1 MLCKNFASDK
11 GCSYGDKCQF
21 AHGPAE
27 LRAPITQQGMTGSAA
42 QKNPLNFKIVKC
54 KNFERDGNCKYG
66 GQCTFAHGDSELR
79 TKTDNYTQSQQAQMG
94 MLGNFVY
101 DVSMMP
107 PQMQTQM
114 GMIGFDPQMMMGV
127 NPMDMQLMM
136 QPAQFQQFPP
146 QQTNEQTNTN

>member
-1 MLCKNFASDK
+1 
-11 GCSYGDKCQF
+11 
-21 AHGPAE
+21 
-27 LRAPITQQGMTGSAA
+27 
-42 QKNPLNFKIVKC
+42 
-54 KNFERDGNCKYG
+54 
-66 GQCTFAHGDSELR
+66 
-79 TKTDNYTQSQQAQMG
+79 MG

>member
-1 MLCKNFASDK
+1 
-11 GCSYGDKCQF
+11 
-21 AHGPAE
+21 
-27 LRAPITQQGMTGSAA
+27 MTGSAA

-66 GQCTFAHGDSELR
+66 AQCTFAHGDSELR

>member
-66 GQCTFAHGDSELR
+66 AQCTFAHGDSELR
-79 TKTDNYTQSQQAQMG
+79 TKTDNYTQSQQA
-94 MLGNFVY
+94 
-101 DVSMMP
+101 
-107 PQMQTQM
+107 QM